1 MADCNTGVLRHRYGK
16 ATSCTL
22 FEMYSMK
29 STVAFAI
36 ISLLAGTPMMAD
48 CSPSVVVQV
57 PVAACKSGTATA
69 AVTGPPGATYA
80 WTVDG
85 GTIVGDAAGDR
96 VNISLGTNAT
106 ATASVTMTSGGCVS
120 HGSAVIALH
129 DPFNARIAAI
139 PAARAGEPLTISWVY
154 ENGAPA
160 HQTISGAE
168 IGTVSLEP
176 GIRSYTYTPENSGSR
191 QVVIDAAMP
200 IAAVSAPPPSRQRT
214 VAKSPV
220 SASGCA
226 TVHSAA
232 SYTVGLCA
240 EPSVLIDGPASVV
253 SGTSFQLSVRP
264 QAGAVATWT
273 ITNGSPATATGDS
286 VTITAGVSGTVGVNV
301 RLARGAC
308 VGQLDRGIEIAAQA
322 VCNNPKVVV
331 SAGAVGCGSAI
342 VNAAFTGTPPFKGMW
357 SDGSPFNTNATTLTR
372 MVTMPGNYSI
382 VSFEDAACAGS
393 SSGMAVISA
402 VGPTATIVGKMNSC
416 IGTDKLT
423 VQFTGKPPFSGA
435 WLDGTGF
442 LTSEM
447 QIEKPVTATGPNGVA
462 YGYDGTDC
470 RLGIVGSVQGIQPVT
485 LHAERFCE
493 SPDFDNAVSV
503 YATVDTNP
511 TNPLTVTW
519 SDGVTTSAN
528 GYPVY
533 RVATKPDQTTTYT
546 IVSGHDA
553 NCPAII
559 GSPASVTVFASPIP
573 NFELGVGDICTG
585 LTKTASLVTPPPP
598 DATVHWFVD
607 NGSIVSGQGT
617 SSVQYQTGVPGTMVL
632 GCTFIYPDDR
642 CPTSHRGTARIDA
655 DPVGTL
661 SLAKAQISSGQTVLI
676 TFTIDTATWTW
687 NLHDSANQN
696 IPFVGLCGA
705 HITCL
710 AQYSSTVPGT
720 TNITL
725 EMEGFCANKKSVSV
739 PLTIVP

>member
-1 MADCNTGVLRHRYGK
+1 MPG
-16 ATSCTL
+16 
-22 FEMYSMK
+22 MK
-29 STVAFAI
+29 SVLTTSITLLLTAFR
-36 ISLLAGTPMMAD
+36 LAAG
-48 CSPSVVVQV
+48 CSPSVTVQV

-69 AVTGPPGATYA
+69 AVTGVAGATYA
-80 WTVDG
+80 WTVGG
-85 GTIVGDAAGDR
+85 GTIAGDAAGDR
-96 VNISLGTNAT
+96 INISLGTNAA
-106 ATASVTMTSGGCVS
+106 ATVSVTMTAAGCVS
-120 HGSAVIALH
+120 HGSGVIALH
-129 DPFNARIAAI
+129 DPFNVRIAAI

-154 ENGAPA
+154 DNGAPA
-160 HQTISGAE
+160 RQTISGADF
-168 IGTVSLEP
+168 GNASLESS
-176 GIRSYTYTPENSGSR
+176 IRSYTYTPQTSGDR
-191 QVVIDAAMP
+191 QVVIDAAMSSP
-200 IAAVSAPPPSRQRT
+200 TVSAPPSSRQRS

-226 TVHSAA
+226 SVHSAA

-240 EPSVLIDGPASVV
+240 EPAVIVDGPASVV
-253 SGTSFQLSVRP
+253 AGSSFQLSVRP
-264 QAGAVATWT
+264 QPGAVATWA
-273 ITNGSPATATGDS
+273 ITNGAPATATGDR
-286 VTITAGVSGTVGVNV
+286 VTITAGPSGTVGVSV

-308 VGQLDRGIEIAAQA
+308 VGQLERGIDITAQA

-331 SAGAVGCGSAI
+331 SAGPVGCGSAI
-342 VNAAFTGTPPFKGMW
+342 VNAVFTGTPPFKGMW
-357 SDGSPFNTNATTLTR
+357 SDGAQFDTSATTLAR

-393 SSGMAVISA
+393 SSGIAVISA
-402 VGPTATIVGKMNSC
+402 VGPMATIVGKANSC
-416 IGTDKLT
+416 IGTDKIT

-447 QIEKPVTATGPNGVA
+447 QIEKPVTATGSNGVA
-462 YGYDGTDC
+462 YGYDGTNC
-470 RLGIVGSVQGIQPVT
+470 RLGIVGSVQGNQPVT
-485 LHAERFCE
+485 LHAERFCL
-493 SPDFDNAVSV
+493 SPDFDNVVSV
-503 YATVDTNP
+503 YATVDTSF

-559 GSPASVTVFASPIP
+559 GSPASVTVYASPIP
-573 NFELGVGDICTG
+573 EFELGVGDICTG
-585 LTKTASLVTPPPP
+585 LTKTASLVTPPPA
-598 DATVHWFVD
+598 DATVLWFVD

-617 SSVQYQTGVPGTMVL
+617 SSVQYKTGVPGTMVL
-632 GCTFIYPDDR
+632 GCTFTYPDSR

-661 SLAKAQISSGQTVLI
+661 SLDKPQISSGETVLI
-676 TFTIDTATWTW
+676 SFTLDTATWTW

-696 IPFVGLCGA
+696 IPWVGLCGA
-705 HITCL
+705 HTNCQ

-725 EMEGFCANKKSVSV
+725 EMEGFCSNKKSVSI
-739 PLTIVP
+739 PLTVVP

>member
-1 MADCNTGVLRHRYGK
+1 MHG
-16 ATSCTL
+16 
-22 FEMYSMK
+22 MK
-29 STVAFAI
+29 STLAFAI
-36 ISLLAGTPMMAD
+36 ISLLTGARLMAD
-48 CSPSVVVQV
+48 CSPSVTVQV

-69 AVTGPPGATYA
+69 AVTGLPGATYA
-80 WTVDG
+80 WAVDG

-96 VNISLGTNAT
+96 INISLGTTAT
-106 ATASVTMTSGGCVS
+106 ATASVTMTSAGCVS
-120 HGSAVIALH
+120 HGSGVIALH
-129 DPFNARIAAI
+129 DPFNVRIAAI
-139 PAARAGEPLTISWVY
+139 PAARADEPLTISWAY

-160 HQTISGAE
+160 HQTISGADF
-168 IGTVSLEP
+168 GNVSLEP
-176 GIRSYTYTPENSGSR
+176 SVRSYTYTPQTSGSR
-191 QVVIDAAMP
+191 QVVIDAALP
-200 IAAVSAPPPSRQRT
+200 AQALSAPSGSRQRA

-226 TVHSAA
+226 TVRSAM
-232 SYTVGLCA
+232 SYEVGLCA
-240 EPSVLIDGPASVV
+240 EPAVVIDGPASVV

-264 QAGAVATWT
+264 QPGAVATWT
-273 ITNGSPATATGDS
+273 IANGSPATATGDS
-286 VTITAGVSGTVGVNV
+286 VTITAGSTGTVGVNV
-301 RLARGAC
+301 RLTRGAC
-308 VGQLDRGIEIAAQA
+308 VGQLDRGIDITAQA
-322 VCNNPKVVV
+322 VCNNPKAVVT
-331 SAGAVGCGSAI
+331 AGPVGCGSAI
-342 VNAAFTGTPPFKGMW
+342 VSAAFTGTPPFKGMW
-357 SDGSPFNTNATTLTR
+357 SDGSPFNTSATTLTR
-372 MVTMPGNYSI
+372 MVTVPDNYSI

-393 SSGMAVISA
+393 SSGIAVISA
-402 VGPTATIVGKMNSC
+402 VGPTATIVGKANSC
-416 IGTDKLT
+416 IGTDKIT

-485 LHAERFCE
+485 LHAERFCL
-493 SPDFDNAVSV
+493 SPDFDNAVLV
-503 YATVDTNP
+503 YATVDTNF

-519 SDGVTTSAN
+519 SDGVTTSAD

-533 RVATKPDQTTTYT
+533 RPAVTPDQTTTYT

-559 GSPASVTVFASPIP
+559 GSPASVTVYASPIP
-573 NFELGVGDICTG
+573 DFELGVGDICTG
-585 LTKTASLVTPPPP
+585 LTKTASLVTPPPA
-598 DATVHWFVD
+598 DATVLWFVD

-632 GCTFIYPDDR
+632 GCTFTYPDSR
-642 CPTSHRGTARIDA
+642 CPTSHRATARIDA

-661 SLAKAQISSGQTVLI
+661 NLAKTQISSGETVLI
-676 TFTIDTATWTW
+676 TFTIDSATWTW

-696 IPFVGLCGA
+696 IPFIGLCGA
-705 HITCL
+705 HINCQ

-725 EMEGFCANKKSVSV
+725 DMEGFCSNKKSVSV

>member
-1 MADCNTGVLRHRYGK
+1 
-16 ATSCTL
+16 
-22 FEMYSMK
+22 MK
-29 STVAFAI
+29 SILATAI
-36 ISLLAGTPMMAD
+36 ISLLTGARLIAD
-48 CSPSVVVQV
+48 CSPSVTVQV

-69 AVTGPPGATYA
+69 AVTGVAGATYA

-85 GTIVGDAAGDR
+85 GTIAGDAAGDR
-96 VNISLGTNAT
+96 VNISLGTNAA
-106 ATASVTMTSGGCVS
+106 ATVSVTMTAAGCVS
-120 HGSAVIALH
+120 HGSGVIALH
-129 DPFNARIAAI
+129 DPFNVRIAAI
-139 PAARAGEPLTISWVY
+139 PAARAGEPLTISWAY
-154 ENGAPA
+154 DNGAPA
-160 HQTISGAE
+160 HQTISGADL
-168 IGTVSLEP
+168 GNVSLESS
-176 GIRSYTYTPENSGSR
+176 IRSYTYTPQTSGDR
-191 QVVIDAAMP
+191 QVVIDAALP
-200 IAAVSAPPPSRQRT
+200 AQAGSGPPSSRQRA

-220 SASGCA
+220 SASTCA
-226 TVHSAA
+226 TVHGAT

-240 EPSVLIDGPASVV
+240 EPAVIVDGPISVV
-253 SGTSFQLSVRP
+253 SGSSFQLSVRP
-264 QAGAVATWT
+264 QPGAVATWA

-286 VTITAGVSGTVGVNV
+286 VMITAGPSGTVGVSV

-308 VGQLDRGIEIAAQA
+308 IGQLDRGIDITAQA

-331 SAGAVGCGSAI
+331 SAGPVGCGSAI
-342 VNAAFTGTPPFKGMW
+342 VNAAFTGTPPFKGIW
-357 SDGSPFNTNATTLTR
+357 SDGAQFDTSATTLTR

-402 VGPTATIVGKMNSC
+402 VGPTATIVGKANSC
-416 IGTDKLT
+416 IGTDKIT

-447 QIEKPVTATGPNGVA
+447 QIEKPVTATGQIGLA
-462 YGYDGTDC
+462 YGYDGTGC

-485 LHAERFCE
+485 FRAERFCL
-493 SPDFDNAVSV
+493 SPDFDNVVSV
-503 YATVDTNP
+503 YATIDSNF

-519 SDGVTTSAN
+519 SDGVTTSAD

-559 GSPASVTVFASPIP
+559 GPPASVTVYASPIP
-573 NFELGVGDICTG
+573 DFELGVGDICTG
-585 LTKTASLVTPPPP
+585 ITKTASLVTPPPS
-598 DATVHWFVD
+598 DATVLWFID

-632 GCTFIYPDDR
+632 GCTFTYPDSR

-661 SLAKAQISSGQTVLI
+661 SLAKPQISSGQTVLI
-676 TFTIDTATWTW
+676 TFTVDTATWTW

-696 IPFVGLCGA
+696 IPWVGICGA
-705 HITCL
+705 HVTCQ
-710 AQYSSTVPGT
+710 AQYSSTQAGT

-725 EMEGFCANKKSVSV
+725 DMEGFCSNKKSASV

>member
-1 MADCNTGVLRHRYGK
+1 MPC
-16 ATSCTL
+16 
-22 FEMYSMK
+22 MK
-29 STVAFAI
+29 SILATTI
-36 ISLLAGTPMMAD
+36 ISLLTGARLIAD
-48 CSPSVVVQV
+48 CSPTVTVQV
-57 PVAACKSGTATA
+57 PLAACKSGTATA
-69 AVTGPPGATYA
+69 AVTGVAGATYA

-85 GTIVGDAAGDR
+85 GTIAGDAAGDR
-96 VNISLGTNAT
+96 VNISLGTNAA
-106 ATASVTMTSGGCVS
+106 ATVSVTVTAAGCVS
-120 HGSAVIALH
+120 HGSGVIALR
-129 DPFNARIAAI
+129 DPFNVRIAAI
-139 PAARAGEPLTISWVY
+139 PAARAGEPVTISWAY
-154 ENGAPA
+154 DNGAPA
-160 HQTISGAE
+160 HQTISGADF
-168 IGTVSLEP
+168 GNVSLESS
-176 GIRSYTYTPENSGSR
+176 IRSYTYTPQTSGDR
-191 QVVIDAAMP
+191 QVVIDAALP
-200 IAAVSAPPPSRQRT
+200 AQSASAPPSSRQRA

-220 SASGCA
+220 SASTCA

-240 EPSVLIDGPASVV
+240 EPAVIVDGPVSVV
-253 SGTSFQLSVRP
+253 AGSSFQLSVRP
-264 QAGAVATWT
+264 QPGAVATWA

-286 VTITAGVSGTVGVNV
+286 VMITAGPSGTVGVSV

-308 VGQLDRGIEIAAQA
+308 VGQLDRGIDITAQA

-331 SAGAVGCGSAI
+331 SAGPVGCGSAI

-357 SDGSPFNTNATTLTR
+357 SDGAQFDTSATTLTR

-382 VSFEDAACAGS
+382 VSYEDAACAGS

-402 VGPTATIVGKMNSC
+402 VGPTATIVGKANSC
-416 IGTDKLT
+416 IGTDKIT

-442 LTSEM
+442 QTSEM
-447 QIEKPVTATGPNGVA
+447 QIDKPVTATGPNGVA

-485 LHAERFCE
+485 LQAERFCE
-493 SPDFDNAVSV
+493 SPDFDNAVLV
-503 YATVDTNP
+503 YATVDTNF

-519 SDGVTTSAN
+519 SDGLTTSAN

-533 RVATKPDQTTTYT
+533 RPAITPVQTTTYT

-559 GSPASVTVFASPIP
+559 GTPASVTVYASPIP

-585 LTKTASLVTPPPP
+585 ITKTASLVTPPPS
-598 DATVHWFVD
+598 DATVLWFID

-632 GCTFIYPDDR
+632 GCTFTYPDSR
-642 CPTSHRGTARIDA
+642 CPTSHRGTARVDA

-661 SLAKAQISSGQTVLI
+661 SLAKPQISSGQTVLI
-676 TFTIDTATWTW
+676 TFTVDTATWTW

-696 IPFVGLCGA
+696 IPWIGLCGA
-705 HITCL
+705 HITCQ
-710 AQYSSTVPGT
+710 AQYSSTQTGT

-725 EMEGFCANKKSVSV
+725 DMEGFCSNKKSVSV

>member
-1 MADCNTGVLRHRYGK
+1 MHGR
-16 ATSCTL
+16 
-22 FEMYSMK
+22 K
-29 STVAFAI
+29 STLAI
-36 ISLLAGTPMMAD
+36 IIVSFLAAFRLLAD

-69 AVTGPPGATYA
+69 AVAGPAGATYA
-80 WTVDG
+80 WMVDG
-85 GTIVGDAAGDR
+85 GTIAGDAAGDR
-96 VNISLGTNAT
+96 INISLGTNAA
-106 ATASVTMTSGGCVS
+106 ATVSVTMTSGGCVS
-120 HGSAVIALH
+120 HGSGVIALH
-129 DPFNARIAAI
+129 DPFNVRIAAI
-139 PAARAGEPLTISWVY
+139 PAAHAGEPLTISWAY
-154 ENGAPA
+154 DNGAPA
-160 HQTISGAE
+160 QQTISGADF
-168 IGTVSLEP
+168 GNVLLEP
-176 GIRSYTYTPENSGSR
+176 SIRSYTYTPQTSGDR

-200 IAAVSAPPPSRQRT
+200 MQAASTLPSSRQRA

-226 TVHSAA
+226 SVHSTV

-240 EPSVLIDGPASVV
+240 DPSVVIDGPASVV
-253 SGTSFQLSVRP
+253 AGTSFQLSVRP
-264 QAGAVATWT
+264 QPGAVATWA

-286 VTITAGVSGTVGVNV
+286 VTITAGSTGTVGVSV
-301 RLARGAC
+301 RLTRGAC
-308 VGQLDRGIEIAAQA
+308 VGQLDRGIDITAQA

-331 SAGAVGCGSAI
+331 SAGPVGCGSAI
-342 VNAAFTGTPPFKGMW
+342 VNAAFTGTPPFTGMW
-357 SDGSPFNTNATTLTR
+357 SDGAQFNTSATTLTR

-402 VGPTATIVGKMNSC
+402 VGPTATIVGKANSC

-423 VQFTGKPPFSGA
+423 VQFAGKPPFSGA

-447 QIEKPVTATGPNGVA
+447 QIERPVTATGPNGVA

-485 LHAERFCE
+485 FRAERFCLP
-493 SPDFDNAVSV
+493 PDFDNVVDV
-503 YATVDTNP
+503 YANIDASLLTTGF

-519 SDGVTTSAN
+519 SDGVTTTAD

-533 RVATKPDQTTTYT
+533 RFGPKPDQTTTYT

-559 GSPASVTVFASPIP
+559 GSPASVTVYASPIP
-573 NFELGVGDICTG
+573 DFELGVGDICTG
-585 LTKTASLVTPPPP
+585 LTKTASLVTPPPS
-598 DATVHWFVD
+598 DATVLWFID

-632 GCTFIYPDDR
+632 GCTFTYPDSR

-661 SLAKAQISSGQTVLI
+661 MLAKQQISSGQTVLI

-687 NLHDSANQN
+687 NLHDSANQY
-696 IPFVGLCGA
+696 IPWVGLCGA
-705 HITCL
+705 HTTCQ

-725 EMEGFCANKKSVSV
+725 EMEGFCSNKKSVSV